1 MISNTHTPNMV
12 IIILKLLLSHNVKTL
27 KACPLKFWILPS
39 SSVYDKEN
47 YGLQKYS
54 ML

>member
-1 MISNTHTPNMV
+1 MISNTHMLNMV
-12 IIILKLLLSHNVKTL
+12 IIVLKLLLSHNVKTL
-27 KACPLKFWILPS
+27 KAYPLKFRILPS
-39 SSVYDKEN
+39 STVYGKKS